1 MIKKIRVI
9 RSLFSLRFRFFRMI
23 WMKDKSSRMR
33 YFPMRPPIV
42 SLCLYSDSRAQGL
55 GDSSCIPKDRG
66 KQLEGKKEI
75 GKKRKRRK
83 RNEMKSY
90 FYPKKEI
97 GLSGEDSTPP
107 LLKKQRGYS
116 QRLP

>member
-1 MIKKIRVI
+1 VLASIYYHALLVLVMQGQGLLHRVCVTVNTKGL
-9 RSLFSLRFRFFRMI
+9 S
-23 WMKDKSSRMR
+23 
-33 YFPMRPPIV
+33 V
-42 SLCLYSDSRAQGL
+42 SLCLYSESRAQGL

-66 KQLEGKKEI
+66 KQLERRKEI

-83 RNEMKSY
+83 RNEMKSLRLN
-90 FYPKKEI
+90 
-97 GLSGEDSTPP
+97 LSKGDWFKQRRLNASS